1 MKTTDPKFIV
11 EDSLVRVA
19 PDGSEST
26 ITARVGTPFLFENSW
41 YCAAELE
48 GIDGRY
54 QDRSGLNAT
63 QALSLALS
71 LIQQRLTHLIEDGN
85 VLYLPSDREINIDS
99 TFLSAI
105 FAR

>member
-26 ITARVGTPFLFENSW
+26 ITARVGTPFFLENSW

-48 GIDGRY
+48 GVDGRY
-54 QDRSGLNAT
+54 QDRSGLNAL
-63 QALSLALS
+63 QALCLATS
-71 LIQQRLTHLIEDGN
+71 LIQQRLAHLIEDGN
-85 VLYLPSDREINIDS
+85 FLYLPSDRGSNVDG
-99 TFLSAI
+99 TLLDALFG
-105 FAR
+105 R